1 MTIDWEDLAN
11 AYSAK
16 SQPAIDVKGM
26 LHTLY
31 HQYGSTRQVG
41 RVLGVSYAATARM
54 MNKCGIPRMTK
65 ADQIIRPAL
74 RVAGIPK
81 CKRDKMTIK
90 QIAIA
95 ANCSRTAVD
104 NYLENEKERRFEK

>member
-1 MTIDWEDLAN
+1 MIDWQDLVN
-11 AYSAK
+11 DYNKKVKGS
-16 SQPAIDVKGM
+16 SDVKGM
-26 LHTLY
+26 LHAMY
-31 HQYGSTRQVG
+31 HQCGSVDQVG
-41 RVLGVSYAATARM
+41 RILGISSNATARM

-65 ADQIIRPAL
+65 ADQILRPAL
-74 RVAGIPK
+74 RIAGIPK